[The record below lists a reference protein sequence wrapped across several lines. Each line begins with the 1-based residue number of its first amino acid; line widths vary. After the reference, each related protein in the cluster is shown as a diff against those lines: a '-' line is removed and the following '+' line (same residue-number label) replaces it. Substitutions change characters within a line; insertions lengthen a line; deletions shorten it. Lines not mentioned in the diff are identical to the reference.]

1 MAEKEKK
8 LARPAMD
15 KLFDLSGLRPELPAQ
30 PAPDPL
36 NDFFRPGPG
45 PELPPIAIPKS
56 KGGRPKGPP
65 KTKKTFYLAYDLA
78 GLKETQLNLA
88 RNAGLFIKDESDLVD
103 LALEL
108 IEHLAANTEYTAIIH
123 EIYKKRI

>member
-1 MAEKEKK
+1 MAEKKPVK
-8 LARPAMD
+8 PAMD
-15 KLFDLSGLRPELPAQ
+15 KLFDLSGLRPELPK

-36 NDFFRPGPG
+36 NDFFRPE
-45 PELPPIAIPKS
+45 PEPMPPVAIPKS

-65 KTKKTFYLAYDLA
+65 KVKKTFYLSYGLS

-108 IEHLAANTEYTAIIH
+108 VEHLAANTEYTALIH
-123 EIYKKRI
+123 EIYKKRTER

>member
-1 MAEKEKK
+1 MAEKKPV
-8 LARPAMD
+8 RPAMD
-15 KLFDLSGLRPELPAQ
+15 KLFDLSGLRPELPVQ

-36 NDFFRPGPG
+36 NDFFQPE
-45 PELPPIAIPKS
+45 PELPPIIPKS

-65 KTKKTFYLAYDLA
+65 KVKKTFYLAYDLP

-123 EIYKKRI
+123 EIYKKRTER